1 MEVLMKTRTMFTAF
15 VGLTIAGALA
25 LTGCTGN
32 AKSPEDLPAA
42 QGSDE
47 ASAFLACLT
56 AADVD
61 AKINTSGQVLV
72 KTSQQFDAGGTISS
86 DTGNG
91 DVLTMESDDSGN
103 LWVAPASSSY
113 FIDDPDTQD
122 AYATCEREHPD
133 FAQPEFDPSSD
144 PGFQQDQ
151 AKQEEAA
158 LAFAQCARE
167 NGFTQIADP
176 NPEFVSGIM
185 IPDDFT
191 ESDFRTLAEA
201 CYKADTGFG
210 FAHSD
215 DLGFEPWKILEE
227 SQNTPAS

>member
-1 MEVLMKTRTMFTAF
+1 MKTRAMFTALA
-15 VGLTIAGALA
+15 GLAIAGALT
-25 LTGCTGN
+25 LTGCTSN
-32 AKSPEDLPAA
+32 PESPEEPPAG
-42 QGSDE
+42 QGSDG
-47 ASAFLACLT
+47 AAAFLACLT
-56 AADVD
+56 VADVE

-72 KTSQQFDAGGTISS
+72 KTSQRFDAGGVISS

-91 DVLTMESDDSGN
+91 DVLTMESDDAGN
-103 LWVAPASSSY
+103 LWVAPANSSY

-133 FAQPEFDPSSD
+133 FTQPEFDPSND
-144 PGFQQDQ
+144 AGFQQDQ

-158 LAFAQCARE
+158 LAFAQCARA

-185 IPDDFT
+185 IPDGFT

-215 DLGFEPWKILEE
+215 DLGFEPWEVLEE
-227 SQNTPAS
+227 FQNTPAS